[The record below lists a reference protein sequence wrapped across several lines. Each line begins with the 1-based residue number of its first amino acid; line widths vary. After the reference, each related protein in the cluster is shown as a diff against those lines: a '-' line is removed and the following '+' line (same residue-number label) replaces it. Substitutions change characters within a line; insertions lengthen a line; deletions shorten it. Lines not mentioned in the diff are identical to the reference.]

1 MKINCYSRPNEPA
14 VIPTLTKK
22 PNSNKSFAP
31 VGIEINANHL
41 KSVTEGWVFGK
52 SIPIKVGR
60 KIQVWETKIT
70 NENNDLICI
79 SRLTLAVLKK

>member
-31 VGIEINANHL
+31 VGIEIKVVITTN
-41 KSVTEGWVFGK
+41 G
-52 SIPIKVGR
+52 SIYWARIRGD
-60 KIQVWETKIT
+60 IT
-70 NENNDLICI
+70 GE
-79 SRLTLAVLKK
+79 K

>member
-31 VGIEINANHL
+31 GGME
-41 KSVTEGWVFGK
+41 
-52 SIPIKVGR
+52 IKV
-60 KIQVWETKIT
+60 VIT
-70 NENNDLICI
+70 AKGSIY
-79 SRLTLAVLKK
+79 

>member
-31 VGIEINANHL
+31 VGIEIKVVITTN
-41 KSVTEGWVFGK
+41 G
-52 SIPIKVGR
+52 SIY
-60 KIQVWETKIT
+60 
-70 NENNDLICI
+70 
-79 SRLTLAVLKK
+79 